1 MHADLAIVGAGTAG
15 AALAFFAA
23 KRGLRVVCLERRAA
37 REAGARWV
45 NGVPG
50 WAFDAAGLDRPR
62 DAEVFGAGHE
72 MHLLAGFGPRR
83 VTIRGHDV
91 LELDM
96 RALVERLQSLAR
108 EHGATLVEN
117 ARVIGFDGRTLDTSA
132 GRVTARWYAD
142 ASGLAGARLLEQAR
156 VNASDLCAAAQ
167 EVRAVSDLAGA
178 RAFFER
184 HQVDAGH
191 TACFTGVAGGFSV
204 INVRLAGD
212 RVGILTGSIPGA
224 GHPAG
229 QAILDRF
236 VADQK
241 WIGARLFGGA
251 RAIPLRRPLDVLA
264 RGNVALIG
272 DAACQV
278 FSAHGSGIG
287 AGMIAAR
294 LLADA
299 LAEGREPHDY
309 AVAWHR
315 QYGGLFATFD
325 SFRRFSQSLGER
337 DLDRMMAAGLLD
349 EHSARAGL
357 EQRLPRPTP
366 GVVVGAL
373 RGVAT
378 ERRLALRL
386 VPALARGA
394 AAAAHYAR
402 YPDDPRALGEWSAR
416 AARIMG

>member
-1 MHADLAIVGAGTAG
+1 MRADLAIVGAGTAG
-15 AALAFFAA
+15 ASLAFLAA
-23 KRGLRVVCLERRAA
+23 RRGLRVVCLERRAA

-50 WAFDAAGLDRPR
+50 WAFDAAGVAQPR
-62 DAEVFGAGHE
+62 GHEVFGAGHE

-91 LELDM
+91 LEVDM
-96 RALVERLQSLAR
+96 RTLVERLQVLAR
-108 EHGATLVEN
+108 EHGVTLLEN
-117 ARVIGFDGRTLDTSA
+117 TRVTGFDGRTLDTSA
-132 GRVTARWYAD
+132 GRVTARWYVD
-142 ASGLAGARLLEQAR
+142 ASGLAGARLLDQAR
-156 VNASDLCAAAQ
+156 VHASDLCAAAQ
-167 EVRAVSDLAGA
+167 EVRAVSNLADA
-178 RAFFER
+178 RAFFDK
-184 HQVDAGH
+184 HQVGAGH

-204 INVRLAGD
+204 INVRLEGD

-224 GHPAG
+224 GHPSG
-229 QAILDRF
+229 QEILDRF

-264 RGNVALIG
+264 RGNVALLG

-299 LAEGREPHDY
+299 LADGRDLHDY

-315 QYGGLFATFD
+315 KYGGLFATFD
-325 SFRRFSQSLGER
+325 AFRRFSQALTER
-337 DLDRMMAAGLLD
+337 DLDRMMAVGLLD
-349 EHSARAGL
+349 ERSARAGL
-357 EQRLPRPTP
+357 EQRLPRPSP
-366 GVVVGAL
+366 GAVVGAL

-378 ERRLALRL
+378 ERRLARRL
-386 VPALARGA
+386 VPALATGA

-402 YPDDPRALGEWSAR
+402 YPEDPRALAEWSAR
-416 AARIMG
+416 AARLMG